1 MIKHFVGITDETS
14 ETFIKLI
21 KRSEFWK
28 KSVKKGNVQQILGP
42 TKNRTSSKVIA
53 MIFQKPSTR
62 TRVSCEMALHHLGG
76 RGLYLS
82 PNEIG
87 LGKREATKDVAAVL
101 GRLVDGILARV
112 FSHSDVLELSKHAGV
127 PVVNGLSDAEHPCQI
142 LGDFLT
148 MLEHGWRPGKGKL
161 AFIGDGNNV
170 CNSLIA
176 GAALTG
182 TEFVWV
188 GPKGYEPDKKF
199 VEFAYQNG
207 GKIILSNKISEL
219 KGSDFIYNDV
229 WTSMGFEDEAKK
241 RRKKYKPY
249 QMNSKVM
256 ELVPSAKI
264 LHCLPAHRGEEI
276 TDEVIDGKN
285 SIVLDQAEN
294 RVYSKMAVFERLF
307 CNHK

>member
-1 MIKHFVGITDETS
+1 MIKHFVGITDETPG
-14 ETFIKLI
+14 TFIKLI

-229 WTSMGFEDEAKK
+229 WTSMGFEDEANK
-241 RRKKYKPY
+241 RRKKFKPY

>member
-1 MIKHFVGITDETS
+1 MKHFVGITDETP

-229 WTSMGFEDEAKK
+229 WTSMGFEDEANK
-241 RRKKYKPY
+241 RRKKFKPY

>member
-229 WTSMGFEDEAKK
+229 WTSMGFEDEANK
-241 RRKKYKPY
+241 RRKKFKPY

>member
-1 MIKHFVGITDETS
+1 MIKHFVGITDETP

-148 MLEHGWRPGKGKL
+148 MLEH
-161 AFIGDGNNV
+161 
-170 CNSLIA
+170 
-176 GAALTG
+176 
-182 TEFVWV
+182 
-188 GPKGYEPDKKF
+188 
-199 VEFAYQNG
+199 
-207 GKIILSNKISEL
+207 
-219 KGSDFIYNDV
+219 
-229 WTSMGFEDEAKK
+229 
-241 RRKKYKPY
+241 
-249 QMNSKVM
+249 
-256 ELVPSAKI
+256 
-264 LHCLPAHRGEEI
+264 LH
-276 TDEVIDGKN
+276 
-285 SIVLDQAEN
+285 
-294 RVYSKMAVFERLF
+294 
-307 CNHK
+307 

>member
-229 WTSMGFEDEAKK
+229 WTSMGFEDEANK
-241 RRKKYKPY
+241 RRKKFKPY

-307 CNHK
+307 YNHK

>member
-1 MIKHFVGITDETS
+1 MKHFVGITDETP

-229 WTSMGFEDEAKK
+229 WTSMGFEDEANK
-241 RRKKYKPY
+241 RRKKFKPY

-307 CNHK
+307 YNHK

>member
-1 MIKHFVGITDETS
+1 MIKHFVGITDETP

-229 WTSMGFEDEAKK
+229 WTSMGFEDEANK
-241 RRKKYKPY
+241 RRKKFKPY

-307 CNHK
+307 YNHK

>member
-1 MIKHFVGITDETS
+1 
-14 ETFIKLI
+14 
-21 KRSEFWK
+21 
-28 KSVKKGNVQQILGP
+28 
-42 TKNRTSSKVIA
+42 
-53 MIFQKPSTR
+53 
-62 TRVSCEMALHHLGG
+62 MALHHLGG

-229 WTSMGFEDEAKK
+229 WTSMGFEDEANK
-241 RRKKYKPY
+241 RRKKFKPY

-307 CNHK
+307 YNHK

>member
-229 WTSMGFEDEAKK
+229 WTSMGFEDEANK
-241 RRKKYKPY
+241 RRKKFKPY

-294 RVYSKMAVFERLF
+294 RVYSKMA
-307 CNHK
+307 